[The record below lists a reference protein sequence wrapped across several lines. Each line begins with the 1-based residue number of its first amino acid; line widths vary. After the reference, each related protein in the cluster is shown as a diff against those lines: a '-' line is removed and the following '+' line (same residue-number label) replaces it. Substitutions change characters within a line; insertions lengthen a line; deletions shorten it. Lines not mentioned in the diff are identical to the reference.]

1 MKRCVFMLLTLLLCV
16 AGFAAD
22 NINLRALAPGSVVK
36 GQQFRVEYTVNGDGK
51 DFRTGDFTGLEVLMG
66 PSTSSS
72 MSTQIINGKV
82 SSATSKTFTYIV
94 VAPEEGSFTIPV
106 ATVKV
111 DGRQYSSNSPVVKV
125 LPPDKAS
132 EAQNGAGR
140 TGSQVPAGV
149 GKDDVL
155 VRMILSKTKVY
166 ESEAILATF
175 KILTLNGQ
183 IQLQD
188 AKLPSFDG
196 FTVQEIELPENKQFQ
211 LEHYNGRNYYGIDF
225 KQYLLFPQRAG
236 KIEIQPATLDLVVQ
250 VASQRKM
257 RSVFDDFFDSY
268 QNVNKTVSSGKQTV
282 DVMALPFGKPAS
294 FMGGVG
300 EFKVASSISTTEL
313 KANEALTL
321 KLVISGNG
329 NLKYIK
335 DPELKLPADFEAFDP
350 KIDLKIKATPAGV
363 TGSKTIEYTMIPR
376 YAGDFEIPGVEF
388 SYFDL
393 KSKSYQTVKTTAYQI
408 KVAKG
413 ANGAGNGG
421 VTNFSTTTQENVKLL
436 GSDIRFIKIG
446 SLGLKK
452 STSFFVGSITYYLLY
467 LLPVLLFIVLFVVYR
482 KQVEE
487 NANLVLMRTKKA
499 NKVASKR
506 LKLAAKY
513 LKDHQKESFYD
524 ETLKAV
530 WGYLSDKL
538 NIPTSELT
546 RENVESEMQNRG
558 LDAAL
563 IASFMEIISTCEF
576 ARYAPSQSDAAM
588 DKLYD
593 ETVKVI
599 GQMESLI
606 RK

>member
-1 MKRCVFMLLTLLLCV
+1 
-16 AGFAAD
+16 
-22 NINLRALAPGSVVK
+22 
-36 GQQFRVEYTVNGDGK
+36 
-51 DFRTGDFTGLEVLMG
+51 
-66 PSTSSS
+66 
-72 MSTQIINGKV
+72 
-82 SSATSKTFTYIV
+82 
-94 VAPEEGSFTIPV
+94 
-106 ATVKV
+106 
-111 DGRQYSSNSPVVKV
+111 
-125 LPPDKAS
+125 
-132 EAQNGAGR
+132 
-140 TGSQVPAGV
+140 
-149 GKDDVL
+149 
-155 VRMILSKTKVY
+155 
-166 ESEAILATF
+166 
-175 KILTLNGQ
+175 
-183 IQLQD
+183 
-188 AKLPSFDG
+188 
-196 FTVQEIELPENKQFQ
+196 
-211 LEHYNGRNYYGIDF
+211 
-225 KQYLLFPQRAG
+225 
-236 KIEIQPATLDLVVQ
+236 
-250 VASQRKM
+250 
-257 RSVFDDFFDSY
+257 
-268 QNVNKTVSSGKQTV
+268 
-282 DVMALPFGKPAS
+282 
-294 FMGGVG
+294 
-300 EFKVASSISTTEL
+300 
-313 KANEALTL
+313 

-513 LKDHQKESFYD
+513 LRDHQKESFYD

-558 LDAAL
+558 LDAVL